1 MDDNT
6 KLYQAII
13 LMPELHDFFFI
24 YITDTYF
31 ALLFIH
37 CLVIFMCQYS
47 IIICNYTFEEYF
59 MPSFHF
65 LWKEVNCSLV
75 PSSSVQFL
83 SSCLHAESDKKMD
96 CEKA

>member
-1 MDDNT
+1 M
-6 KLYQAII
+6 I
-13 LMPELHDFFFI
+13 FFI

-59 MPSFHF
+59 MLSLHF
-65 LWKEVNCSLV
+65 LWKYVNCSLV
-75 PSSSVQFL
+75 PSSTVQFCPL
-83 SSCLHAESDKKMD
+83 AYVLKVIKKLD